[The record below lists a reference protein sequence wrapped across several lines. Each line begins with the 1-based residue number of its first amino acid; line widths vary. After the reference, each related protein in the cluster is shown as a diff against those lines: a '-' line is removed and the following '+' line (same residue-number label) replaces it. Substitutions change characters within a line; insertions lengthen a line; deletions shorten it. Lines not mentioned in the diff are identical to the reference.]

1 MSGWN
6 DLEWFYH
13 KIGMTMCPVTL
24 ELLIVALTSIE
35 FGVIH
40 FLRKRW
46 NPWLSP
52 FYFCFQVFRMC
63 EPEAVRI
70 PTTNYGTT
78 VREIFHENKNREA
91 LIQCI
96 ASMLHLLSQLV
107 HITIQSYAKLLLF
120 NENVTFDQTMPF
132 TFYNVQTTYWTFI
145 RKK

>member
-1 MSGWN
+1 
-6 DLEWFYH
+6 
-13 KIGMTMCPVTL
+13 
-24 ELLIVALTSIE
+24 
-35 FGVIH
+35 
-40 FLRKRW
+40 
-46 NPWLSP
+46 
-52 FYFCFQVFRMC
+52 MC

-120 NENVTFDQTMPF
+120 NENVTLTKQCHLHSIMSKQPIELSLGKNNF
-132 TFYNVQTTYWTFI
+132 
-145 RKK
+145 